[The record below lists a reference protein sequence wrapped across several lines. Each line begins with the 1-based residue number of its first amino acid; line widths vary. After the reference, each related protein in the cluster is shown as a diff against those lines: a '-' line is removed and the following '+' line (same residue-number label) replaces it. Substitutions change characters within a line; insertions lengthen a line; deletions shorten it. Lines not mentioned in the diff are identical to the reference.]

1 MPTPPRS
8 WSPAGD
14 FSAAVAIDLAARK
27 QVAGLIVLDAFT
39 NIPEQ
44 AHAMLPWVP
53 KSVVRLLI
61 RERFDNVSKICRVS
75 CPIFIGHG
83 TSDELVPF
91 AMAER
96 LAQAARPRKPVT
108 FLPIEGGT
116 HKRIFEASRGSV
128 WTAIKDF
135 LSNL

>member
-1 MPTPPRS
+1 LLL
-8 WSPAGD
+8 AGD

-27 QVAGLIVLDAFT
+27 QVAGLIVLGAFT

-53 KSVVRLLI
+53 KSVVRLFI
-61 RERFDNVSKICRVS
+61 RERFDNVSKICRVT

-83 TSDELVPF
+83 TQDELVPF

-96 LAQAARPRKPVT
+96 LAQAARPRRPVT
-108 FLPIEGGT
+108 FLPIQGCG
-116 HKRIFEASRGSV
+116 HNGIFEANRGCV